1 MWPIT
6 LSTDLSRSLRFG
18 DVVTEELADVVAVSG
33 LLLCNV
39 EVERDSLLEP
49 LLPLLPS
56 NSVVDTMEA
65 VEG

>member
-6 LSTDLSRSLRFG
+6 LSTDLSRSLRFRG
-18 DVVTEELADVVAVSG
+18 VVTEELADVVAVSG

-39 EVERDSLLEP
+39 EVQRDSLLEP

-56 NSVVDTMEA
+56 NSVVPR
-65 VEG
+65 

>member
-56 NSVVDTMEA
+56 NSVVDTMET

>member
-1 MWPIT
+1 MWSIT

-18 DVVTEELADVVAVSG
+18 DVVTEELADVAVSG

-56 NSVVDTMEA
+56 NSVVPR
-65 VEG
+65 